1 MRVWTYWSLIILLAI
16 VAFGLSAFL
25 IFVAQSRPL
34 TPLEGVLL
42 QVVIL
47 AAGVGA
53 SVGASYMVGKN
64 AALEAARSLIRP
76 HALSAFRRVYNL
88 YDSLYRLSVRIE
100 ELKERGPDY
109 RLDLVQ
115 ALVDEQFTTGRDA
128 LEDWRDIVPEEVE
141 EIERRYTQSDRSN

>member
-1 MRVWTYWSLIILLAI
+1 
-16 VAFGLSAFL
+16 
-25 IFVAQSRPL
+25 
-34 TPLEGVLL
+34 
-42 QVVIL
+42 
-47 AAGVGA
+47 
-53 SVGASYMVGKN
+53 MVGKN